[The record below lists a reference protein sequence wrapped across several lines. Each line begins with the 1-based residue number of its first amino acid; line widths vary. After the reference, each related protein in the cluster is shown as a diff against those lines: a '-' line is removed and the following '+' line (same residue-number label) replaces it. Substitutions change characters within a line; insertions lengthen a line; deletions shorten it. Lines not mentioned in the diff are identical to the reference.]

1 MTPYFLI
8 TVGLLIFIFGA
19 CVTALLHD
27 DIGTGFSILLFI
39 IIITAFASTWVY
51 VGVSVINL

>member
-8 TVGLLIFIFGA
+8 TMGLLIFIFGA
-19 CVTALLHD
+19 CATALFHE

-39 IIITAFASTWVY
+39 IITVFASTWVY

>member
-19 CVTALLHD
+19 CATALFHE

-39 IIITAFASTWVY
+39 IIITVFASTWVY

>member
-8 TVGLLIFIFGA
+8 TVGLLIFTFGA
-19 CVTALLHD
+19 CATALFHE

-39 IIITAFASTWVY
+39 IITVFASTWVF

>member
-19 CVTALLHD
+19 CATALFYE

-39 IIITAFASTWVY
+39 IITAFASAWVY

>member
-8 TVGLLIFIFGA
+8 TIGLLIFIFGA
-19 CVTALLHD
+19 CATALLHD

-39 IIITAFASTWVY
+39 IITAFASAWVY